1 MSKNPWTLQ
10 RLTALVGQQE
20 GPHLEF
26 KSSKPLTLGFDKGKR
41 ESFVSDLTCHVS
53 AFLNAEGGTLV
64 IGLEEQKGQGEPD
77 TATHLSDGAE
87 RSSIDA
93 KRLEDAICDRISPSV
108 ASYVHVYPIKIGE
121 KDGEALYAYAVEVMK
136 GITAYQA
143 DNKLYYVRRSYSS
156 VAMDDK
162 DIRLRM
168 LTDDRPRAEFV
179 ATVTSQSARA
189 SASQMLDD
197 YVRSKAA
204 LEKLYGPDVENWPK
218 TNTDYI
224 GLLEKAPN
232 FWPSG
237 TWAIWVKISVSNI
250 GNKTIREFFVDWSV
264 SHLQGLTL
272 WDKPV
277 KAREGERIQFHFEAN
292 RERDGSTPMY
302 PGLDFMFGHF
312 SVRSDLQNLSS
323 DMSLV
328 LRAKGYLDDGF
339 PFTYEEDIGK
349 RVFDEFSRFA
359 EFIDHIRNHDEL
371 PPETSQ

>member
-1 MSKNPWTLQ
+1 MSKNPWTLE
-10 RLTALVGQQE
+10 RLTALLGQQE

-64 IGLEEQKGQGEPD
+64 IGLEEKKGQGEPD

-108 ASYVHVYPIKIGE
+108 ASYVHVFPIKTGE
-121 KDGEALYAYAVEVMK
+121 KDGEALYAFAVEVTK

-179 ATVTSQSARA
+179 VTVTSQSARA

-197 YVRSKAA
+197 YVRSRAA
-204 LEKLYGPDVENWPK
+204 FEKIYGPDVKNWP
-218 TNTDYI
+218 TSNADYLRI
-224 GLLEKAPN
+224 LEKAPKT
-232 FWPSG
+232 WSSS
-237 TWAIWVKISVSNI
+237 TWAIWVNISVRNI

-264 SHLQGLTL
+264 SNLKGITF
-272 WDKPV
+272 WDKPF
-277 KAREGERIQFHFEAN
+277 KARENERIQFHFEAN

-312 SVRSDLQNLSS
+312 SVRSDLKTLPP

-328 LRAKGYLDDGF
+328 LRVRGYLDDGF
-339 PFTYEEDIGK
+339 PFTYEADIGK
-349 RVFDEFSRFA
+349 LLFDEFSRFA
-359 EFIDHIRNHDEL
+359 EFIEYIRNNDNL
-371 PPETSQ
+371 PPEPSQ